1 MWTPLNSHEY
11 LLSKNKGFTLIELM
25 ITVAII
31 GILAAIATPNYTE
44 YVKRGYVADATNTL
58 SSMRAKL
65 EQHYQDNRA
74 YTTVGAFATP
84 CTASTVG
91 KFNIT
96 CTLAANTFTV
106 TATGSGPAAGFT
118 YTINQSNQQATV
130 SLPSGWGSA
139 TTACW
144 ITSKGGSC

>member
-1 MWTPLNSHEY
+1 MNTAQHFGEHFSA
-11 LLSKNKGFTLIELM
+11 KQKGFTLIELM
-25 ITVAII
+25 IVVAVI
-31 GILAAIATPNYTE
+31 GILAAIAIPSYTD
-44 YVKRGYVADATNTL
+44 YVKRGYIADATNTL

-84 CTASTVG
+84 CANSTVG

-96 CTLAANTFTV
+96 CTLAASTFTV
-106 TATGSGPAAGFT
+106 TATGTGPAAGFS
-118 YTINQSNQQATV
+118 YSINQSNQQATV

>member
-1 MWTPLNSHEY
+1 MNNY
-11 LLSKNKGFTLIELM
+11 LSTSKHFLTAHKGFTLIELM

-31 GILAAIATPNYTE
+31 GILAAIAIPSYTD
-44 YVKRGYVADATNTL
+44 YVKRGYIADATNTL

-74 YTTVGAFATP
+74 YTTVGAFTTP
-84 CTASTVG
+84 CTATTVG

-96 CTLAANTFTV
+96 CTLAASTFTV
-106 TATGSGPAAGFT
+106 TATGTGPAAGFT
-118 YTINQSNQQATV
+118 YSINQSNQQATV

-144 ITSKGGSC
+144 ITSKGGAC

>member
-1 MWTPLNSHEY
+1 MHTSVCFDKKSLT
-11 LLSKNKGFTLIELM
+11 KNKGFTLIELM

-31 GILAAIATPNYTE
+31 GVLAAIALPSYSD
-44 YVKRGYVADATNTL
+44 YVKRGYAVDATNTL
-58 SSMRAKL
+58 ASMRAKL

-74 YTTVGAFATP
+74 YTTVGAFTTP

-106 TATGSGPAAGFT
+106 TATGTGPAAGFT
-118 YTINQSNQQATV
+118 YSINQSNQQATV

-144 ITSKGGSC
+144 IMSKGGTC

>member
-1 MWTPLNSHEY
+1 MNIPQSFG
-11 LLSKNKGFTLIELM
+11 KNISTNQTGFTLIELM

-31 GILAAIATPNYTE
+31 GILAAIATPSYTD
-44 YVKRGYVADATNTL
+44 YIKRGYVADATNTL

-96 CTLAANTFTV
+96 CTLTANTFTV
-106 TATGSGPAAGFT
+106 TATGTGPAAGFT
-118 YTINQSNQQATV
+118 YSINQSNQQATV

-144 ITSKGGSC
+144 VTSKGGSC